1 MKAACGSMR
10 DGKIPSH
17 LRLLLPVANKS
28 RSRIM
33 RARKLALPPHQL
45 HYTGEQTLYNALA
58 ANRDYPIVCGEGCT
72 QVSQPLGN
80 ENWRTDLVLTLHKSP
95 SAI

>member
-28 RSRIM
+28 RSQIM

-58 ANRDYPIVCGEGCT
+58 ANRDDPIVCVGGMHTGKPALRE
-72 QVSQPLGN
+72 
-80 ENWRTDLVLTLHKSP
+80 
-95 SAI
+95 